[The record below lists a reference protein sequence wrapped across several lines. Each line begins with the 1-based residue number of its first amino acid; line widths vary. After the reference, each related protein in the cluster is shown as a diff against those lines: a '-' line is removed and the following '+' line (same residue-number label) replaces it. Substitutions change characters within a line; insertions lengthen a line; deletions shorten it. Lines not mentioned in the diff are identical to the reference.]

1 MTTPD
6 LFPAELA
13 AAQAEFAAA
22 HPFDESPQLLA
33 RAHEDVDESDE
44 DMRDVAEEL
53 RWQQFDAAL
62 DEERHNAR
70 R

>member
-1 MTTPD
+1 
-6 LFPAELA
+6 
-13 AAQAEFAAA
+13 
-22 HPFDESPQLLA
+22 
-33 RAHEDVDESDE
+33 
-44 DMRDVAEEL
+44 MRDVAEEL